1 MTEMCGKTLAV
12 LDDERMTCRIGAY
25 EETLDCC
32 SPCTG
37 ANEGNLDYCSPCIG
51 ANEENLDYCSPYI
64 GANEETLD
72 RSSPGKLAW
81 YFAQPSIPG
90 LIHLATINGYVA
102 SGPDKTKGGK
112 EDV

>member
-1 MTEMCGKTLAV
+1 MTERCGKTLAV
-12 LDDERMTCRIGAY
+12 LDDERMT
-25 EETLDCC
+25 
-32 SPCTG
+32 S
-37 ANEGNLDYCSPCIG
+37 CIG
-51 ANEENLDYCSPYI
+51 ANEETLDCSFPCAGANEETLDCSFPCA

-72 RSSPGKLAW
+72 RSLPCIGANEESLDHSSQGKLAW

-90 LIHLATINGYVA
+90 LIYVATINGYMA

>member
-1 MTEMCGKTLAV
+1 MTEMCGRTLAV

-37 ANEGNLDYCSPCIG
+37 ANEGTLDYCPPCVG
-51 ANEENLDYCSPYI
+51 ANEENLDH
-64 GANEETLD
+64 
-72 RSSPGKLAW
+72 SSSGKLSW
-81 YFAQPSIPG
+81 YFAQPSMPG
-90 LIHLATINGYVA
+90 LVYLATINGFVA
-102 SGPDKTKGGK
+102 SGPGKTKGGK